1 MNKSFALNVVKFIA
15 GFLIAVFIISIIY
28 MKMLGG
34 AVKVA
39 GEAMKPNYVVGQNY
53 LVNIFSY
60 KFTKPQRGDV
70 VVIKAPN
77 SFFRLGSAR
86 NTDTSKI
93 KLLKRIIGLP
103 GETIDFKDGYAYI
116 NDKQLDEV
124 YLPIGGKSYGKRVDI
139 PPDSYFLL
147 GDNRTESSDSRIF
160 GPVSKSDVVGKL
172 LFCYYKCISN

>member
-1 MNKSFALNVVKFIA
+1 MKKGFILTLVLA
-15 GFLIAVFIISIIY
+15 VIGFFVFLFILTFVYIQI
-28 MKMLGG
+28 LGG

-77 SFFRLGSAR
+77 SFFRLGTAR
-86 NTDTSKI
+86 NTDTSKV

-103 GETIDFKDGYAYI
+103 GETVDFKDGYTYI
-116 NDKQLDEV
+116 NDKQLDEM
-124 YLPIGGKSYGKRVDI
+124 YLPIGGKSYGKRVTI
-139 PPDSYFLL
+139 PPNSYFLL

-160 GPVSKSDVVGKL
+160 GSVSKSDVVGKL
-172 LFCYYKCISN
+172 LLCYSEC